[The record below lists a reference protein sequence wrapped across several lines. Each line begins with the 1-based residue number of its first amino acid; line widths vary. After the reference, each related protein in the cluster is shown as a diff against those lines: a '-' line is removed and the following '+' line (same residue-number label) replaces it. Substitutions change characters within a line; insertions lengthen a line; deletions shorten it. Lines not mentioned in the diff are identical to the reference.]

1 MKAVRDK
8 RAKFV
13 ELANKRVNAAIK
25 AVRLVGNLG
34 NRSNYEYTEDD
45 ARKMVRALQ
54 KELDAAKAKFGDGSD
69 SAGGEF
75 QL

>member
-1 MKAVRDK
+1 MRDK

-34 NRSNYEYTEDD
+34 NRSNYEYTEED
-45 ARKMVRALQ
+45 ARKMMRTLQ

-69 SAGGEF
+69 AVGGEF
-75 QL
+75 RL

>member
-1 MKAVRDK
+1 MRDK

-34 NRSNYEYTEDD
+34 NRSNYEYTEED

-54 KELDAAKAKFGDGSD
+54 KELDATKAKFGEGSD
-69 SAGGEF
+69 TVGGEF
-75 QL
+75 RL

>member
-1 MKAVRDK
+1 MRDK

-34 NRSNYEYTEDD
+34 NRSNYEYTDED
-45 ARKMVRALQ
+45 ARKMVRVLQ

-69 SAGGEF
+69 STGGEF
-75 QL
+75 RL

>member
-1 MKAVRDK
+1 MRDK

-34 NRSNYEYTEDD
+34 NRSNYEYTEED
-45 ARKMVRALQ
+45 ARKMMRALQ
-54 KELDAAKAKFGDGSD
+54 KELDAAKAKFGEGSD
-69 SAGGEF
+69 SVGGEF
-75 QL
+75 RL

>member
-1 MKAVRDK
+1 MRDK

-34 NRSNYEYTEDD
+34 NRSNYEYTEED
-45 ARKMVRALQ
+45 ARKMMRAIQ
-54 KELDAAKAKFGDGSD
+54 RELDVAKTKFGDGSD

>member
-1 MKAVRDK
+1 LRDK

-34 NRSNYEYTEDD
+34 NRSNYEYTEED
-45 ARKMVRALQ
+45 ARKMMRAIQ
-54 KELDAAKAKFGDGSD
+54 KELDAAKTKFGDGSD

>member
-1 MKAVRDK
+1 MRDK

-34 NRSNYEYTEDD
+34 NRSNYDYTDED
-45 ARKMVRALQ
+45 ARKMMRTLQ
-54 KELDAAKAKFGDGSD
+54 RELDAAKAKFGDGSD
-69 SAGGEF
+69 SVSGEF
-75 QL
+75 RL